1 MSVTAGFSVNIRPIW
16 ENDRILFSDTRNG
29 LNQTVTYIIVVGIT
43 FSFFCVTNV
52 ILTITSSGNRTG
64 NLLID
69 IYNVEQYVIQIL
81 LNAHNLAIS

>member
-43 FSFFCVTNV
+43 FMQKQL
-52 ILTITSSGNRTG
+52 LTYIIHVVVSSKHQN
-64 NLLID
+64 
-69 IYNVEQYVIQIL
+69 
-81 LNAHNLAIS
+81 